1 MPAHQRAPALRVFIW
16 SLLAAFGVC
25 SCSSAPTAPG
35 ASGKHVPQQR
45 EFRFSN
51 LAKTGIDEVA
61 EAHLN
66 DSLASV
72 KLLMEKLYRRN
83 PRELR
88 KGGYTSI
95 DDATRRAFDRDK
107 HWRFDELHQLRGIDA
122 LQLAFKPTFN
132 GDRVFAFGVG
142 LASMLHQSYNEQYE
156 FYFMDQL
163 DPQALYNSARNIEI
177 AAWKLSTSRDAS
189 GELLLLSNSMN
200 GDIRNLSFEREFG
213 KLIGG
218 QDFLAGLIA
227 QRSNRTLRIV
237 VQNIASAM
245 FIPLH

>member
-1 MPAHQRAPALRVFIW
+1 VPAHSSAPALRVVIY
-16 SLLAAFGVC
+16 SLLASWMLC
-25 SCSSAPTAPG
+25 SCSGAPTASNARGPHEH
-35 ASGKHVPQQR
+35 A
-45 EFRFSN
+45 FRFSN
-51 LAKTGIDEVA
+51 LAKTDIDEVA
-61 EAHLN
+61 EAHLEA
-66 DSLASV
+66 SLAGV

-88 KGGYTSI
+88 KGGFTSI
-95 DDATRRAFDRDK
+95 DAATQYAFDRNK
-107 HWRFDELHQLRGIDA
+107 HWRFKELQDKRGIDA
-122 LQLAFKPTFN
+122 LQLAFRPEFS

-156 FYFMDQL
+156 FYFMDKL

-177 AAWKLSTSRDAS
+177 AAWKLSNDRDAK
-189 GELLLLSNSMN
+189 GDLLLLSNGMN

-218 QDFLAGLIA
+218 QDFLAALIA
-227 QRSNRTLRIV
+227 QRSNRTLRMV
-237 VQNIASAM
+237 VQNIATAI